1 MADVNYT
8 PIGWEDAPSQDT
20 PINAANLGHM
30 EDGISDATTRAN
42 GSVEKENVLTS
53 ESDAK
58 SVTELGYIVDAT
70 VLKKAISQ
78 TYIEITTTLIT
89 GETTVTITNDAI
101 TSDSVLDIYAKDAL
115 LGLESAPTISGH
127 TVTITFDETQETDV
141 QVKVRVS

>member
-30 EDGISDATTRAN
+30 EDGISDAQTRAN